1 MVKMQ
6 LKMRIKR
13 ELKVD
18 KMNHKMHIKRWL
30 SEESWSKFGV

>member
-1 MVKMQ
+1 MVKMK

-18 KMNHKMHIKRWL
+18 KMNLKMHIKRWL
-30 SEESWSKFGV
+30 SGESWSKFGV